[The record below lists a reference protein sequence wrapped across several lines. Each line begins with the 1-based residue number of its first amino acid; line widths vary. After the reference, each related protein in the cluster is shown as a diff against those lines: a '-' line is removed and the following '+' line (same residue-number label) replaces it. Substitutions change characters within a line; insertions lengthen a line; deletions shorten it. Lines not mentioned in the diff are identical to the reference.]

1 MASQFNYNTTKTLL
15 KKQLKYKNNS
25 FLKQENHLSIPWLV
39 FAVVFSSDLPS
50 WATIVPPAE
59 VLILIKEVET
69 QRTS

>member
-25 FLKQENHLSIPWLV
+25 YLKQENHLSIPWLV
-39 FAVVFSSDLPS
+39 FAVVFSSDLSS